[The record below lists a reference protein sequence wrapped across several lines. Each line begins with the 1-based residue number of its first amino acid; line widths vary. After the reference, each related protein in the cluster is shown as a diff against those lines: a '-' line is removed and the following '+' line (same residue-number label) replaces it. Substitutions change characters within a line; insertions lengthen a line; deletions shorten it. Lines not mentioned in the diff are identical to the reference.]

1 MNHYIFIGGIL
12 LIYCLFSWR
21 LIITNSRIKKLEAA
35 EDRRKAT
42 HQQIYEMQ
50 SDPDVIM
57 AVMERSAVA
66 SEALRAKRTLTIRE
80 NAGPPAIIHRP
91 PTRAPYP
98 HGRFE
103 RKDGI
108 WPDVEVDT
116 SKNDD

>member
-1 MNHYIFIGGIL
+1 MKYGL
-12 LIYCLFSWR
+12 LIGEIILYLFFAWNYIGSHQKIR
-21 LIITNSRIKKLEAA
+21 ALQAA
-35 EDRRKAT
+35 EDRRKKT
-42 HQQIYEMQ
+42 HDQIFEMQ
-50 SDPDVIM
+50 SNPDVIM
-57 AVMERSAVA
+57 AEMERSAVA

-116 SKNDD
+116 SKKDD